1 MSPIIKNIESKT
13 YLKVEFPTELSQLIM
28 ETTEVCG
35 KYLKVRLKGNTT
47 HHLAKLMGLWL
58 LLKAESPVASLIQ
71 NYTKQI
77 PVLCRNFNIS
87 RRTFFTYIKELEAMK
102 LVTRE
107 GGNIRVCS
115 WDQLGRVL
123 DINTKKR
130 TQIKFEYASKQKIHW
145 WFAALEIQD
154 NQKSSKYMVNKKM
167 KQNTEEI
174 NSLRTALNRRGFDNT
189 KANDQ
194 EYTLKRLSMLYKE
207 NFVSGTEV
215 HDIINRIR
223 PDVNRGCKTI
233 GEAWNTSAQVVSYW
247 KAQMISQGM
256 IEVYK
261 PDPFIFR
268 WKKRA
273 DGGKNEFC
281 NVAWKK
287 KQKQRIMFLCDQ
299 ITVLKPCA

>member
-1 MSPIIKNIESKT
+1 MEKTATNIINTT
-13 YLKVEFPTELSQLIM
+13 YLDVQFPEELINYVM
-28 ETTEVCG
+28 EETAVCG
-35 KYLKVRLKGNTT
+35 KYVKKRKKGNIT
-47 HHLAKLMGLWL
+47 HYQAKRIGFWL
-58 LLKAESPVASLIQ
+58 LLKAESPGAGLIK

-87 RRTFFTYIKELEAMK
+87 QRTFFNYIRQLEAMK
-102 LVTRE
+102 LITRD
-107 GGNIRVCS
+107 GNKLRVCT
-115 WDQLGRVL
+115 WQQLGDVL
-123 DINTKKR
+123 DIDTKKR
-130 TQIKFEYASKQKIHW
+130 THIKFEYAAKQKIHC
-145 WFAALEIQD
+145 WFAALEIQG
-154 NQKSSKYMVNKKM
+154 NQESSKYMVNKKM
-167 KQNTEEI
+167 NKNSEEI

-194 EYTLKRLSMLYKE
+194 EYTLKRLRMLYKE

-247 KAQMISQGM
+247 KAQMINQKI

-261 PDPFIFR
+261 PDPLIFR

-281 NVAWKK
+281 NVIWKK
-287 KQKQRIMFLCDQ
+287 KKKQRIMFLCDQ
-299 ITVLKPCA
+299 INVLKPLA